1 MNAGRL
7 LEIEQAAY
15 DRFAALKGWWIW
27 LCYIAK
33 KKQQLWEKPCFLI
46 ETSTFPELICYVTGG
61 SWQQRMSIGWQ
72 GPAFWYL
79 LILHGFLPR
88 LIYNL
93 KNNPDYIILTIVMN
107 FTEWV
112 VSLQRKSLI
121 CEVFCNQENLFDR
134 CIWRNG
140 RRAGRDMRSIV
151 LMKIRSHLLWNIW
164 RRSRGLTLLAYAEGS
179 EAEESRHR
187 QRIMT
192 KNAEKW
198 RWRLD
203 FGNK

>member
-27 LCYIAK
+27 LCYIVK
-33 KKQQLWEKPCFLI
+33 KKQQLWEKPCVLI
-46 ETSTFPELICYVTGG
+46 ELPHSRNWYVMWLAGADNSEQPEKTG
-61 SWQQRMSIGWQ
+61 RMSISWQ
-72 GPAFWYL
+72 RPASWYL

-93 KNNPDYIILTIVMN
+93 KNNPDYIILAIVMN

-179 EAEESRHR
+179 VSYTHLDVYKR
-187 QRIMT
+187 QQET
-192 KNAEKW
+192 S
-198 RWRLD
+198 LTL
-203 FGNK
+203 

>member
-1 MNAGRL
+1 MWLAGADNS
-7 LEIEQAAY
+7 EQP
-15 DRFAALKGWWIW
+15 
-27 LCYIAK
+27 
-33 KKQQLWEKPCFLI
+33 EK
-46 ETSTFPELICYVTGG
+46 TG
-61 SWQQRMSIGWQ
+61 RMSISWQ
-72 GPAFWYL
+72 RPAFWYL
-79 LILHGFLPR
+79 LILHGFLIR

-93 KNNPDYIILTIVMN
+93 KNNPDYIILAIVMN

>member
-1 MNAGRL
+1 MGMGGAHIHYRTGWFWPVIWWKSRL
-7 LEIEQAAY
+7 FRA
-15 DRFAALKGWWIW
+15 R
-27 LCYIAK
+27 
-33 KKQQLWEKPCFLI
+33 QQLWEKPCVLI
-46 ETSTFPELICYVTGG
+46 EASTFPELICYVTGG

-164 RRSRGLTLLAYAEGS
+164 RRSRGLTLLAYVEGS
-179 EAEESRHR
+179 EAAADYDEECRKMALK
-187 QRIMT
+187 IGLW
-192 KNAEKW
+192 E
-198 RWRLD
+198 
-203 FGNK
+203 